1 MNSIHLKSR
10 IVEIAKN
17 LGISDHQLPL
27 ELSNPPVAHLA
38 EEQCTL
44 IKADNLTALSW
55 LLDQNKRDIDF
66 CYIDPPYNTGSTFV
80 YHDKRQAK
88 SASIWSKHH
97 DWLAF
102 MLPRLVATQLLLA
115 DDGVIAISIDDYEY
129 PYLKI
134 LMDSVFGENN
144 YIATL
149 VVCRSKNGK
158 GSKANVAVNHEYVLL
173 YGKSEQSTLRG
184 VEDQDLEK
192 YNKEDEHGRFTI
204 DGLFRKK
211 GDASK
216 REDRPNMFYPLYYSQ
231 DGKVYASKISEDLR
245 EAWPVDSKGAERR
258 WLWGPEKAQ
267 SESWKLYAS
276 PKGVIYVKNY
286 SAPNK
291 RIKIRSILDKPEYL
305 NDRASREVKSIFGE
319 RVFETPKPINL
330 IMDLIDCCS
339 SPEATVLDYFAGTGT
354 TAHACHLLNKN
365 KSANRKCIL
374 VEHNHFINKSHTANA
389 AGFKTTADITE
400 FRLNKLSED
409 DQSFNFST
417 QEIE

>member
-1 MNSIHLKSR
+1 MKSILLKSK
-10 IVEIAKN
+10 ILEIAKK

-27 ELSNPPVAHLA
+27 EFSNLHTARLSNQ
-38 EEQCTL
+38 QCNL

-55 LLDQNKRDIDF
+55 LLDQENQNIDF

-80 YHDKRQAK
+80 YHDKRQGK
-88 SASIWSKHH
+88 NASIWSKHH

-102 MLPRLVATQLLLA
+102 MLPRLIATQLLLA

-184 VEDQDLEK
+184 VEDQDLDK

-216 REDRPNMFYPLYYSQ
+216 RDDRPNMFYPLYYSQ
-231 DGKVYASKISEDLR
+231 DGKVYAKRISDDLR
-245 EAWPVDSKGAERR
+245 EAWPIDSKGTERR

-267 SESWKLYAS
+267 AESWKLYAS
-276 PKGVIYVKNY
+276 PNGVIYVKNY
-286 SAPNK
+286 STPNK
-291 RIKIRSILDKPEYL
+291 RLKIRSILDKPEYL
-305 NDRASREVKSIFGE
+305 NDRASREIKQIFGD

-339 SPEATVLDYFAGTGT
+339 PPESTVLDYFAGSGT

-400 FRLNKLSED
+400 YRLNKLRED
-409 DQSFNFST
+409 DQSFNFSSL
-417 QEIE
+417 EIE